1 MTEVI
6 SAYNFADI
14 MGVSKATLDSWE
26 KNGTFIPSV
35 DAHGNKYFTVQQLI
49 HVPEIS
55 KMVNSP
61 WEQEIA
67 VKPLHRY
74 TTIELF
80 VGAGG
85 LALGMEKAGFH
96 HVMLNEIDH
105 DACTTL
111 ECNRPGWN
119 VVEQDVRTIS
129 FDRFKGQI
137 DLITGGF
144 PCQAFSYAGK
154 QGGFN
159 DTRGTLFFE
168 LARAVNE
175 VQPKVFLCEN
185 VKGLAAHDDGRTL
198 EVIKNAIGE
207 LGYSLVEPR
216 VLKAI
221 FYQVPQKRERLF
233 MVAIRNDLA
242 DKAVFHW
249 PSPYHRIMTL
259 RDAFY
264 AGELYHT
271 DVPASEGQKYPE
283 KKRKVME
290 LVPMGGYW
298 RDLPDNVAREYM
310 GGSYG
315 LAGGKTGMA
324 RRLSLDEP
332 SLTLTCAPAQ
342 KQTERCHPVETRPL
356 TVREYARIQ
365 TFPDEWEF
373 AGNLSS
379 KYKQIGNAVP
389 VNLAYAVGRSLV
401 RLLNDIET
409 ALE

>member
-1 MTEVI
+1 MIYVDDLGYGDLGCYGADHIQTPNLDALAASGIRFTDCHSPSATSTPSRYSLMTGRYAWRVPGTDVI
-6 SAYNFADI
+6 PGDAALLIDTSEI
-14 MGVSKATLDSWE
+14 TL
-26 KNGTFIPSV
+26 
-35 DAHGNKYFTVQQLI
+35 
-49 HVPEIS
+49 
-55 KMVNSP
+55 
-61 WEQEIA
+61 
-67 VKPLHRY
+67 
-74 TTIELF
+74 
-80 VGAGG
+80 
-85 LALGMEKAGFH
+85 
-96 HVMLNEIDH
+96 
-105 DACTTL
+105 
-111 ECNRPGWN
+111 
-119 VVEQDVRTIS
+119 
-129 FDRFKGQI
+129 
-137 DLITGGF
+137 
-144 PCQAFSYAGK
+144 
-154 QGGFN
+154 
-159 DTRGTLFFE
+159 
-168 LARAVNE
+168 
-175 VQPKVFLCEN
+175 PKVFQSAGYN
-185 VKGLAAHDDGRTL
+185 TA
-198 EVIKNAIGE
+198 AIGKWHLGLGLKKAGQDWNGHVAPGPNE
-207 LGYSLVEPR
+207 VGFGYSFIIPATGDRVPCVYVENGRVVNLDPSDPIVVDYSKPVPGELVAKEHPEL
-216 VLKAI
+216 LKQMWSHGHNQALI
-221 FYQVPQKRERLF
+221 NGIGRIGYMGGGKSALWEDEKI
-233 MVAIRNDLA
+233 AGTLA

-259 RDAFY
+259 RDAFF

-298 RDLPDNVAREYM
+298 RDLPDDVAREYM

-365 TFPDEWEF
+365 TFPDEWVF